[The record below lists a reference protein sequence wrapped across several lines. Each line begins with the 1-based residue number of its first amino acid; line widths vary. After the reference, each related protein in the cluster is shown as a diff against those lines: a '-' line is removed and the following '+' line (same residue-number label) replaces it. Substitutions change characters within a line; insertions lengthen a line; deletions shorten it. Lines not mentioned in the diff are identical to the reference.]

1 MFELNGYDVLL
12 AAMGCCVIVALW
24 LPRFVSGR
32 EPAAAALLILAGAA
46 AFSFIPGMPAAL
58 DPTTS
63 PRIWEVATELT
74 VIVALFGAGL
84 RIDNIATANWR
95 PTWRLLVLALPL
107 TVLALAWIGW
117 AVAGLTLAG
126 AVLLAAVLSPTDPV
140 LAGDLQVG
148 PPLEGGEQP
157 VRLALTTEAGL
168 NDGLAFPFVL
178 LGLAIAVNG
187 LAPGSWVLEWL
198 AVDVLYRIAV
208 GAASGAALGWLLGKI
223 VFAIPR
229 DNSLARTESGVVALA
244 GVLVCYGA
252 TELVAGVRIRRRV
265 HGWLGA
271 AARGAPAR
279 IPSASARFQR
289 GDRARVDRRGADHAR
304 RRATVVVAGAR
315 VALSRRG
322 PACY

>member
-1 MFELNGYDVLL
+1 M
-12 AAMGCCVIVALW
+12 
-24 LPRFVSGR
+24 
-32 EPAAAALLILAGAA
+32 
-46 AFSFIPGMPAAL
+46 
-58 DPTTS
+58 
-63 PRIWEVATELT
+63 
-74 VIVALFGAGL
+74 
-84 RIDNIATANWR
+84 
-95 PTWRLLVLALPL
+95 
-107 TVLALAWIGW
+107 ALAWIGW

-187 LAPGSWVLEWL
+187 FAPGSWVLEWL
-198 AVDVLYRIAV
+198 AVDVVYRIAV

-252 TELVAGVRIRRRV
+252 TELVAGLRIRRRV
-265 HGWLGA
+265 HGGLGV

-279 IPSASARFQR
+279 VPSAPARFQR

-315 VALSRRG
+315 VALSRGG